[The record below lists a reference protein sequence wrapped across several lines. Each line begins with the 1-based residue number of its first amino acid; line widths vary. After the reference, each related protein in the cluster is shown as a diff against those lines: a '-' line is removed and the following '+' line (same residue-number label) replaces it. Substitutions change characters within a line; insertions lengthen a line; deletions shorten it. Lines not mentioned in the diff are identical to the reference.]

1 MDRYPN
7 TRLHMSPAS
16 KEFERLVRQKMVN
29 HGGNPVLRW
38 MMTNVVPVYTQQD
51 LLQLDRMRSSRIS
64 KIDGVVASVIALG
77 ELLKN
82 PVAEVFS
89 DTDLFFL

>member
-1 MDRYPN
+1 
-7 TRLHMSPAS
+7 
-16 KEFERLVRQKMVN
+16 MVN

-51 LLQLDRMRSSRIS
+51 LLQLDRMKSSRIS

-77 ELLKN
+77 EHLKN

-89 DTDLFFL
+89 DTDLFFV